1 MLELISSY
9 STLAILAAA
18 AVHVLAFVVLTL
30 WAKSDRKRIAQTLER
45 FTAGLPHRSR
55 MDFHVHLSDQID
67 AFLADIGDVMAQPYN
82 SPDRV
87 RLADR
92 IRIIDERRDYLHSL
106 RFETAWNVAR
116 TMIEAYPLAGVL
128 GTILAI
134 GSALAADDQAS
145 VNIIVTRFGDAIWS
159 TFAGLSAA
167 IVLMLIGSVVEP
179 GFARLSENRLGVRE
193 MASKVKRELS
203 INEQS
208 GNGPSD
214 NEQRGDEQTANEIKS
229 SDPSNPNT
237 ASDQPTDASA

>member
-9 STLAILAAA
+9 STLAIIAAA
-18 AVHVLAFVVLTL
+18 IVHLLAFAVLTL
-30 WAKSDRKRIAQTLER
+30 WARADRKRIAQTLQR
-45 FTAGLPHRSR
+45 FTSGLPHRSR
-55 MDFHVHLSDQID
+55 MDFNVHLSDQIE
-67 AFLADIGDVMAQPYN
+67 AFLADIGDVMAQPHR

-92 IRIIDERRDYLHSL
+92 IRILDERREYLHSL

-145 VNIIVTRFGDAIWS
+145 VSIIVTRFGDAIWS

-167 IVLMLIGSVVEP
+167 ILLMLIGSVVEP
-179 GFARLSENRLGVRE
+179 GFASLSENRLGVRE
-193 MASKVKRELS
+193 MAAKVKRELS
-203 INEQS
+203 VNEQS
-208 GNGPSD
+208 AAGHETNGNTT
-214 NEQRGDEQTANEIKS
+214 NEHA
-229 SDPSNPNT
+229 
-237 ASDQPTDASA
+237 TDAPA

>member
-9 STLAILAAA
+9 STFAILVAA
-18 AVHVLAFVVLTL
+18 AVHLFAFAVLAG
-30 WAKSDRKRIAQTLER
+30 WARSDRKRIAQTLER

-55 MDFHVHLSDQID
+55 MDFHVHLSDQIE
-67 AFLADIGDVMAQPYN
+67 AFLADISDVMAQPLR
-82 SPDRV
+82 SADRA

-92 IRIIDERRDYLHSL
+92 IRILDERREYLHSL

-145 VNIIVTRFGDAIWS
+145 VNVIVTRFGDAIWS

-167 IVLMLIGSVVEP
+167 ILLMLVGSVVEP

-193 MASKVKRELS
+193 MAAKVKRELS
-203 INEQS
+203 VLEQS
-208 GNGPSD
+208 GAEAPT
-214 NEQRGDEQTANEIKS
+214 E
-229 SDPSNPNT
+229 
-237 ASDQPTDASA
+237 ASDKAATPEDGTA

>member
-9 STLAILAAA
+9 STVTIVVF
-18 AVHVLAFVVLTL
+18 AVLHLLAFVVLTG
-30 WAKSDRKRIAQTLER
+30 WARADRKRIAQTLQR
-45 FTAGLPHRSR
+45 FTSGLPHRSQ

-67 AFLADIGDVMAQPYN
+67 AFLADIGDVMAEPRSSKNRTQ
-82 SPDRV
+82 
-87 RLADR
+87 LADR
-92 IRIIDERRDYLHSL
+92 IRILDERRDYLQSL

-145 VNIIVTRFGDAIWS
+145 VNVIVTRFGDAIWS

-167 IVLMLIGSVVEP
+167 IVLMLVSSVVEP

-193 MASKVKRELS
+193 MAAKVKRELS
-203 INEQS
+203 IH
-208 GNGPSD
+208 
-214 NEQRGDEQTANEIKS
+214 EQTTG
-229 SDPSNPNT
+229 DTDGNT
-237 ASDQPTDASA
+237 DGNTTGDTDEAVNA